1 MNKNLARD
9 KIFKNNFILY
19 NNYIMSIKSE
29 NLNLFSCNICNK
41 NYKTQT
47 NLLKHKQSHINK
59 PNSENSCE
67 VKIKKGLICKKCNQV
82 FNSQP
87 TKWRHEKNCLGK
99 DTNEDVTKLKNEI
112 KEIKSQLTKLADKP
126 NIINNNYTQN
136 NNNVVITNPP
146 GLETIEHLS
155 LDQKRFIMNKGL
167 SSLMYLIETT
177 NFNKQKPENH
187 CYCVTAINDK
197 HASMIDH
204 KTNSVI
210 KTDKMELYDKVLA
223 GNLNKL
229 EKLSADTEFKSEEKL
244 KYVNDVDRLKKILFV
259 SKKGIKKY
267 YSEINLLSYNN
278 KDLVQ
283 DTWNS
288 LKKLDELVITN
299 KINSSNIIN
308 YKVSV
313 NEESDEGKSD
323 SSDIESDE
331 EINTE
336 KLIKLR
342 KQFGVNIIPDSYSDS
357 DLSSDD
363 DSDTEECG
371 LIEINVNGK
380 QYILDGTQVYTKS
393 LSGTK
398 GELYGIYL
406 NGKIKKSKQP
416 KEFNI

>member
-1 MNKNLARD
+1 MSNNNLTKNT
-9 KIFKNNFILY
+9 
-19 NNYIMSIKSE
+19 
-29 NLNLFSCNICNK
+29 FSCDVCNK
-41 NYKTQT
+41 YYT
-47 NLLKHKQSHINK
+47 NHSGMWKHKQKHHKTIPVQNQPLCV
-59 PNSENSCE
+59 PNIVQPVLNTIEQKQKDNL
-67 VKIKKGLICKKCNQV
+67 IKNCLICKKCNYV
-82 FNSQP
+82 FNSNS
-87 TKWRHEKNCLGK
+87 TRWRHEKNCLGK

-177 NFNKQKPENH
+177 NFNKQKPENQS
-187 CYCVTAINDK
+187 YCVTAINDK
-197 HASMIDH
+197 HASMIDY

-229 EKLSADTEFKSEEKL
+229 EKLSADTEFKQEEKL
-244 KYVNDVDRLKKILFV
+244 KYVNDVDRLKNILFV

-267 YSEINLLSYNN
+267 YSEINLLIYNN

-308 YKVSV
+308 YVVPLK
-313 NEESDEGKSD
+313 EEENSE

-357 DLSSDD
+357 YLSSDD
-363 DSDTEECG
+363 DSDTETCG

-380 QYILDGTQVYTKS
+380 QYILDGTQVYNKN

-406 NGKIKKSKQP
+406 NGKIKKSKQS